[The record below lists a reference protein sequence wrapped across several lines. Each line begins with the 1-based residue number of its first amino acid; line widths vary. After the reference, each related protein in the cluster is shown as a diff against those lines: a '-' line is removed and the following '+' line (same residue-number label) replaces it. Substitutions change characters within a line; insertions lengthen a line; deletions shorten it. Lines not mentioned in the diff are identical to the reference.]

1 MNIFPEA
8 RLDSPTPTQIDLQYK
23 KKQFKKTQQILRFK
37 RLEQE
42 NIWCFCLKNYWS
54 LNLLSKQ

>member
-23 KKQFKKTQQILRFK
+23 KNNLKKPSKSSGLRGWNK
-37 RLEQE
+37 RT
-42 NIWCFCLKNYWS
+42 FGAFA
-54 LNLLSKQ
+54 